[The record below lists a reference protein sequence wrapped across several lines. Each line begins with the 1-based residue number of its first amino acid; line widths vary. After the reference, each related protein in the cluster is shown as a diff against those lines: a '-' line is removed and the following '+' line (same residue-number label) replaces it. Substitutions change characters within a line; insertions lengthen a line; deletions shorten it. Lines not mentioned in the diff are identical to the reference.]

1 MVKRSSITEMLP
13 LDGVVAAQDQTSVTY
28 GFRAIVDVVHV
39 KAGQVVKQGE
49 PLIDFSTGDLP
60 KTLDDAR
67 ARLLASQ
74 VTLAQAQARQQTA
87 AQKAVADQAQR
98 AQAVLDAEAGLKAAQ
113 DNLTMVRA
121 GKSLS
126 DRQAQETAVSYGN
139 AQLQQAQDD
148 LDRLLAGPDAA
159 TLRAAQA
166 EEGKNQ
172 AALAKA
178 QADLAALT
186 RGPDAA
192 TVRAAEN
199 LLQRVQTQLK
209 IAQATKPDPKLD
221 PAIAGL
227 QHDAAVQDAQLAEQN
242 AQVALA
248 KLKEPPSDQD
258 VKTARQRVQDAQ
270 DAVNA
275 AQAKV
280 DGLQVPDSAAV
291 NAAQTNIEHIKHY
304 LAEATANL
312 NEVLSHPTPA
322 EMASAQDQIR
332 KAQAAVDNARRA
344 ADAPSGDDGADM
356 KTLQTAVTQ
365 NESEVTRLQQA
376 LENTRVKAP
385 HDGTV
390 VAVRIKVG
398 DTVTPGKA
406 LALLAKPGAPIVRV
420 DLADADAA
428 RVAVGQ
434 HATVQIDTANGA
446 LSSIDATMAA
456 VTPAAADGSSS
467 ASAALQVNWPNGQS
481 PRFGLPAQV
490 SVTVGQKDGVL
501 VVPTTAVHKSANRN
515 TVEVQ
520 DGTLRRLVSVQVG
533 ITNVNVV
540 EILSGL
546 DEGQLVLATPSS

>member
-1 MVKRSSITEMLP
+1 
-13 LDGVVAAQDQTSVTY
+13 
-28 GFRAIVDVVHV
+28 
-39 KAGQVVKQGE
+39 
-49 PLIDFSTGDLP
+49 
-60 KTLDDAR
+60 
-67 ARLLASQ
+67 
-74 VTLAQAQARQQTA
+74 
-87 AQKAVADQAQR
+87 
-98 AQAVLDAEAGLKAAQ
+98 
-113 DNLTMVRA
+113 MVRA
-121 GKSLS
+121 GKPLS

-139 AQLQQAQDD
+139 AQLQQAQAD
-148 LDRLLAGPDAA
+148 LDRLIAGPDAA
-159 TLRAAQA
+159 SLRAAQA
-166 EEGKNQ
+166 EVVKNQ
-172 AALAKA
+172 AAVAKA
-178 QADLAALT
+178 QADLDALT

-192 TVRAAEN
+192 AVRSAEN
-199 LLQRVQTQLK
+199 TLQRAQTQLK
-209 IAQATKPDPKLD
+209 IVQATKPDPKVD

-227 QHDAAVQDAQLAEQN
+227 QHDAALQDAQVAEQN

-248 KLKEPPSDQD
+248 KLKEPPSDRD

-280 DGLQVPDSAAV
+280 DGLQVPDPATINS
-291 NAAQTNIEHIKHY
+291 AQTNIEHIKHY

-312 NEVLSHPTPA
+312 NEVLSHPTA
-322 EMASAQDQIR
+322 GELASAQDQVR

-344 ADAPSGDDGADM
+344 ADAPTGDDGTDM
-356 KTLQTAVTQ
+356 TTLQNAVSQ
-365 NESEVTRLQQA
+365 NQSEVARLEQA
-376 LENTRVKAP
+376 LGNTHLKAP

-406 LALLAKPGAPIVRV
+406 LVVLAKPGAPVVRV

-434 HATVQIDTANGA
+434 QATVQFDTGSGA
-446 LSSIDATMAA
+446 PASIDATLAA
-456 VTPAAADGSSS
+456 ITPAAADGSSS
-467 ASAALQVNWPNGQS
+467 ASAVLQVNWPNGQS

-490 SVTVGQKDGVL
+490 SVTVGQRDGVL
-501 VVPTTAVHKSANRN
+501 IVPTTAVHKSGTRN

-533 ITNVNVV
+533 LTSANVV

-546 DEGQLVLATPSS
+546 NEGQLVLATPSP